1 MPRKVTLSVTYH
13 IDVEVPDDFDAENP
27 SALQELTADI
37 DAEIQAGRQL
47 LSSLRNRIGS
57 DDEELAYP

>member
-37 DAEIQAGRQL
+37 EIQAGRQL